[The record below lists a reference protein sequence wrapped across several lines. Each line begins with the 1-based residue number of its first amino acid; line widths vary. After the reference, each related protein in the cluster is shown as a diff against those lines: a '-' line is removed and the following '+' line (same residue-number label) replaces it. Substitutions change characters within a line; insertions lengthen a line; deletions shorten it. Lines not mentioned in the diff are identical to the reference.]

1 MLNIQLFSNFQKQ
14 HDRPSQRVTL
24 LVKRTFS
31 NLAPK
36 GSKME
41 RRMDYPNYY
50 PKAHQEMAAM
60 DIENIY
66 SRIMFHETKFSLCGY
81 SNFEVKLNF
90 FSRDVSL
97 LK

>member
-1 MLNIQLFSNFQKQ
+1 
-14 HDRPSQRVTL
+14 
-24 LVKRTFS
+24 
-31 NLAPK
+31 
-36 GSKME
+36 
-41 RRMDYPNYY
+41 MDYPNYY